1 MSFENSKKFD
11 KIPFINISGTN
22 SNSYISKNIFSIKNL
37 KQYFGDNNSF
47 LSILPLHKK
56 RNSKSLSSLKI
67 PKFISLKNKN
77 ISSGN
82 NLILAHPKITF
93 KNKIYKKIKKTP
105 HNSILS
111 QAVKKGTKSKK
122 EKDIIY
128 PKIEDELDNN
138 FTNIQNINQITPKDY
153 LSPKKLSF
161 PDYNKIKINKLNNKK
176 SIFCYENYPGKNLM
190 NIFDKININK
200 DEEKADKNFAENKNM
215 NRSID
220 EIKNRNSKKNKS
232 IKSYIYNVISL
243 KKDYTNKNRIG
254 NIKLYNFTGIK
265 TQTPLKNHIKRKSKN
280 IYYNKYKHN
289 KWIKYNFINKNFLAK
304 NNPKNY
310 ENKSFDNFINRTFS
324 YFSYNKKKLIFK
336 NYN

>member
-1 MSFENSKKFD
+1 MCFENTNKFD
-11 KIPFINISGTN
+11 KIPFINISGIN
-22 SNSYISKNIFSIKNL
+22 SNSYISKNIFSIKSL

-82 NLILAHPKITF
+82 NLLLAHPKITF
-93 KNKIYKKIKKTP
+93 KKQIYKKIKIRP
-105 HNSILS
+105 HTSRLS
-111 QAVKKGTKSKK
+111 QAEKKGTKNKK

-128 PKIEDELDNN
+128 TKNEDEFDNN
-138 FTNIQNINQITPKDY
+138 FTNMQKINQITQKEY
-153 LSPKKLSF
+153 ISPKKISF

-265 TQTPLKNHIKRKSKN
+265 TQTPLNNHTRRKSKN

-289 KWIKYNFINKNFLAK
+289 KWIKYNFNNKNFLAK
-304 NNPKNY
+304 NKNY
-310 ENKSFDNFINRTFS
+310 KNKSFDHFINRTFS

>member
-1 MSFENSKKFD
+1 MRFENRNKID

-22 SNSYISKNIFSIKNL
+22 SNSYFSNNIFSIKNL
-37 KQYFGDNNSF
+37 KRYFEDYNSF
-47 LSILPLHKK
+47 LFILSSHKK
-56 RNSKSLSSLKI
+56 INSKSLSSLKK
-67 PKFISLKNKN
+67 PKVISIKNKY
-77 ISSGN
+77 IPSRN
-82 NLILAHPKITF
+82 NLLLAHPKITF
-93 KNKIYKKIKKTP
+93 KKQIYKKIKKTP
-105 HNSILS
+105 HNSRLS
-111 QAVKKGTKSKK
+111 QVEKKDTKNKK
-122 EKDIIY
+122 EKDVIY
-128 PKIEDELDNN
+128 PKIEDEFANN
-138 FTNIQNINQITPKDY
+138 FTNIQNINRVTQKDY

-190 NIFDKININK
+190 NIFDKININT

-215 NRSID
+215 NRNID

-265 TQTPLKNHIKRKSKN
+265 TQTPLNNHTRRKSKN

-289 KWIKYNFINKNFLAK
+289 KWIKYNFNNKNFLAK
-304 NNPKNY
+304 NKNY
-310 ENKSFDNFINRTFS
+310 KNKSFDHFINRTFS

>member
-1 MSFENSKKFD
+1 MLFENRNKID

-22 SNSYISKNIFSIKNL
+22 SNSYFSNNIFSIKNL
-37 KQYFGDNNSF
+37 KRYFEDYNSF
-47 LSILPLHKK
+47 LFILSSHKK
-56 RNSKSLSSLKI
+56 INSKSLSSLKK
-67 PKFISLKNKN
+67 PKVISIKNKY
-77 ISSGN
+77 IPSRN
-82 NLILAHPKITF
+82 NLLLAHPKITF
-93 KNKIYKKIKKTP
+93 KKQIYKKIKKTP
-105 HNSILS
+105 HNSRLS
-111 QAVKKGTKSKK
+111 QVEKKDTKNKK
-122 EKDIIY
+122 EKDVIY
-128 PKIEDELDNN
+128 PKIKDEFPIN
-138 FTNIQNINQITPKDY
+138 FTNIQNINRVKQKDY
-153 LSPKKLSF
+153 LSPKKISF

-265 TQTPLKNHIKRKSKN
+265 TQTPLNNHTRRKSKN

-289 KWIKYNFINKNFLAK
+289 KWIKYNFNNKNFLAK
-304 NNPKNY
+304 NKNY
-310 ENKSFDNFINRTFS
+310 KNKSFDHFINRTFS

>member
-1 MSFENSKKFD
+1 MYFENSKKFD

-22 SNSYISKNIFSIKNL
+22 SNSYISKNIFSIKSL

-82 NLILAHPKITF
+82 NLLLSHPKITF

-111 QAVKKGTKSKK
+111 QAVKKGTKNKK

-176 SIFCYENYPGKNLM
+176 SIFC
-190 NIFDKININK
+190 
-200 DEEKADKNFAENKNM
+200 
-215 NRSID
+215 
-220 EIKNRNSKKNKS
+220 
-232 IKSYIYNVISL
+232 
-243 KKDYTNKNRIG
+243 
-254 NIKLYNFTGIK
+254 
-265 TQTPLKNHIKRKSKN
+265 
-280 IYYNKYKHN
+280 
-289 KWIKYNFINKNFLAK
+289 
-304 NNPKNY
+304 
-310 ENKSFDNFINRTFS
+310 
-324 YFSYNKKKLIFK
+324 
-336 NYN
+336 

>member
-1 MSFENSKKFD
+1 MLFENRNKID

-22 SNSYISKNIFSIKNL
+22 SNSYFSNNIFSIKNL
-37 KQYFGDNNSF
+37 KRYFEDYNSF
-47 LSILPLHKK
+47 LFILSSHKK
-56 RNSKSLSSLKI
+56 INSKSLSSIK
-67 PKFISLKNKN
+67 KQNVISLKNKN

-82 NLILAHPKITF
+82 NLLLAHPKITF
-93 KNKIYKKIKKTP
+93 KKQIYKKIKKTP
-105 HNSILS
+105 HNSRLS
-111 QAVKKGTKSKK
+111 QVEKKDTKNKK
-122 EKDIIY
+122 EKDVIY
-128 PKIEDELDNN
+128 PKIKDEFANN
-138 FTNIQNINQITPKDY
+138 FTNIQNINRVKQKDY
-153 LSPKKLSF
+153 LSPKKISF

-176 SIFCYENYPGKNLM
+176 SIFCYENYPGKNLI
-190 NIFDKININK
+190 NAFDKININK

-215 NRSID
+215 NRNID

-265 TQTPLKNHIKRKSKN
+265 TQTPLNNHTRRKSKN

-289 KWIKYNFINKNFLAK
+289 KWIKYNFNNKNFLAK
-304 NNPKNY
+304 NKNY
-310 ENKSFDNFINRTFS
+310 KNKSFDHFINRTFS